1 MSKFVNSALRMCYN
15 LKKLTTNQMFQ
26 LYNIYRLVVCY
37 IQKKKKRSVVCFSL
51 TKDTCYFIIV
61 PPNSVCRKLSNPGCI
76 LPFFY
81 FSSF

>member
-37 IQKKKKRSVVCFSL
+37 IQKKKKKKKDQSCASHWPRTLVTLLLCHL
-51 TKDTCYFIIV
+51 TVFAG
-61 PPNSVCRKLSNPGCI
+61 S
-76 LPFFY
+76 
-81 FSSF
+81 

>member
-37 IQKKKKRSVVCFSL
+37 IQKKKISRVLL
-51 TKDTCYFIIV
+51 TDQGHLLLCY
-61 PPNSVCRKLSNPGCI
+61 CAT
-76 LPFFY
+76 
-81 FSSF
+81 